1 MLSGEPSDLSI
12 TPSRDEASIRASREM
27 RIALFVIGF
36 GCYLNLNAVQP
47 LLPLF
52 RRVFDASEIQVSL
65 TVSASALAVALTA
78 PLAGVVADRLG
89 RKRIIAAS
97 MFGVAL
103 ATLKR
108 YLKQR
113 RETGSILP
121 KPIPGRPPK
130 KCAPLEAGI
139 VSQLKAHA
147 DVTLEEHCRLWE
159 ASTGMRVSTSSM
171 SRVIRRLGWTRKKN
185 RQGKRGVVLV

>member
-1 MLSGEPSDLSI
+1 MKAYSQDL
-12 TPSRDEASIRASREM
+12 REKVLRAVDQGK
-27 RIALFVIGF
+27 A
-36 GCYLNLNAVQP
+36 
-47 LLPLF
+47 
-52 RRVFDASEIQVSL
+52 RRGIV
-65 TVSASALAVALTA
+65 
-78 PLAGVVADRLG
+78 
-89 RKRIIAAS
+89 S
-97 MFGVAL
+97 MFGVSL

-113 RETGSILP
+113 RETGSLLP

-159 ASTGMRVSTSSM
+159 ASTGMPVSTILTHNLGYVLLHSPLAGKTGM
-171 SRVIRRLGWTRKKN
+171 NVRRGTERV
-185 RQGKRGVVLV
+185 KRPVARNG